1 MKTAAKVNQPCEM
14 CGATAVRE
22 MVNHSFDYGRGD
34 AKVTLRT
41 LMPVWHC
48 ATCELEYTDAE
59 GEAAR
64 HEAICRHL
72 GRASPAEV
80 CSTRILSGLSQKDF
94 AKELDVGIA
103 SVKRWELGTVIPN
116 RSLSQ
121 SLRQYRERLMEQR
134 TFEPVFRTDF
144 TPAVRAASERF
155 VLRGW
160 TSELETA

>member
-1 MKTAAKVNQPCEM
+1 MKTTAELSQPCEM

-22 MVNHSFDYGRGD
+22 IVNHSFDYGHGN

-41 LMPVWHC
+41 LMPVWQC
-48 ATCELEYTDAE
+48 ATCDLEYTDSE

-72 GRASPAEV
+72 GRVSPSEASSIRA
-80 CSTRILSGLSQKDF
+80 LSGLSQKAF
-94 AKELDVGIA
+94 ASELDVGIA

-121 SLRQYRERLMEQR
+121 TLRAYRARLMEQR
-134 TFEPVFRTDF
+134 SFEPVFRTEI
-144 TPAVRAASERF
+144 TPAMHAASEKF

-160 TSELETA
+160 TSDRETT

>member
-1 MKTAAKVNQPCEM
+1 MTEQEQVQVSQPCEM

-64 HEAICRHL
+64 LTAAI
-72 GRASPAEV
+72 
-80 CSTRILSGLSQKDF
+80 
-94 AKELDVGIA
+94 AKIEGDT
-103 SVKRWELGTVIPN
+103 K
-116 RSLSQ
+116 
-121 SLRQYRERLMEQR
+121 
-134 TFEPVFRTDF
+134 
-144 TPAVRAASERF
+144 
-155 VLRGW
+155 
-160 TSELETA
+160 